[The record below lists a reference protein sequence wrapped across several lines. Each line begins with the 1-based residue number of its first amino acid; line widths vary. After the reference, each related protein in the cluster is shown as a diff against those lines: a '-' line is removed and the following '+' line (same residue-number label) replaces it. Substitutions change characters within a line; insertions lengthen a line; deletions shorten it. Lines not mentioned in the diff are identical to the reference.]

1 MTLYEM
7 TSAAMELY
15 DLLGAEE
22 IDEDTVN
29 DTLEAMGVGQKLEDY
44 CKVIRQFEADAESFK
59 AEKERFIAKQRRA
72 ENAVQRLKSA
82 VKAYMIATGKTKE
95 QCGVFDVKVSQSK
108 AVNILDESVIPEAW
122 RVPQPDKIDKAGLR
136 KALMAGEA
144 ITGVELTVNENISI
158 K

>member
-7 TSAAMELY
+7 TAAALELY
-15 DLLGAEE
+15 AMLGAEE

-29 DTLEAMGVGQKLEDY
+29 DTLEAMGVGDKLEDY
-44 CKVIRQFEADAESFK
+44 CKVIRQFEADAEAFK
-59 AEKERFIAKQRRA
+59 AEKERFVAKQKRA
-72 ENAVQRLKSA
+72 ENAVLRLKGA
-82 VKAYMIATGKTKE
+82 VKAYMTATGKTKE

-108 AVNILDESVIPEAW
+108 AVNILDEAAIPEAY

-144 ITGVELTVNENISI
+144 ITGAELTVNENISI